1 MARSTQP
8 LWLHLHFPLLALE
21 ARFGEVAQSRPAL
34 LTASDG
40 RSVQQCNVLAQAEG
54 VLPGM
59 SLRTAY
65 CLVDQLVQASYSAEL
80 EAAQLRHLAVLCYQH
95 CADIRLCTPLGLSLE
110 IGSMLRWHGGL
121 EAILDILDRLLQS
134 SGHHYQLA
142 LGHTPLAARLLAEN
156 HRDWRRIDAAAEQ
169 QQLSTLTIDCLAL
182 PLDRRDIRAL
192 SAMGLKQLQ
201 QLRQVPRSELGYRF
215 GQALISHLQAL
226 EQPSELGER
235 FQLPPYYDER
245 LELWHEVASAE
256 ALIFPIKRLLHGLEV
271 YLSARQLNATELC
284 FRLEH
289 RDAPVTKLN
298 IQLNSAA
305 RGPQSWPVL
314 VALALERLTLA
325 EPVLV
330 IGLRVEAL
338 REQGD
343 NSADLLGDNQPQS
356 DAQHLLALLNSK
368 LGAQAIQQPSA
379 GADWRPNLAS
389 RPVAVRPSARTE
401 YPRAQPTL
409 LLAKPEPIDAA
420 AYQCIS
426 GPERIA
432 LPAWVQPDGFQ
443 RDYYRAWH
451 PASRSY
457 HWISRHRDGRWYR
470 EGVFA

>member
-8 LWLHLHFPLLALE
+8 LWLYLHFPLLALE
-21 ARFGEVAQSRPAL
+21 ARFGEVAHSRPVW

-40 RSVQQCNVLAQAEG
+40 RSVQQCNALARSEG
-54 VLPGM
+54 VQPGM

-65 CLVDQLVQASYSAEL
+65 CLVEQVAQASYSAEL
-80 EAAQLRHLAVLCYQH
+80 EATQLRQLAVLCYQH
-95 CADIRLCTPLGLSLE
+95 CADIRLCSPQGLSLE

-121 EAILDILDRLLQS
+121 DTFLGALENSLEH
-134 SGHHYQLA
+134 SGHDYQLA

-156 HRDWRRIDAAAEQ
+156 HQHWRVIDAQAEQ
-169 QQLSTLTIDCLAL
+169 QQLSQLTLDQLAL
-182 PLDRRDIRAL
+182 PLEGRDIRAL
-192 SAMGLKQLQ
+192 AAMGLKDLQ
-201 QLRQVPRSELGYRF
+201 QLRQAPRSELGYRF
-215 GQALISHLQAL
+215 GQPLIDHLAALQR
-226 EQPSELGER
+226 PRELGSR

-256 ALIFPIKRLLHGLEV
+256 ALIFPIKRLLDGLAA
-271 YLSARQLNATELC
+271 YLNARQLSTAELH

-289 RDAPVTKLN
+289 RDASATAVS
-298 IQLNSAA
+298 IQLNSAS
-305 RGPQSWPVL
+305 RGPESWPVL
-314 VALALERLTLA
+314 VALALERLTLPEA
-325 EPVLV
+325 VLV
-330 IGLRVEAL
+330 IGLRAEAL
-338 REQGD
+338 TERGD
-343 NSADLLGDNQPQS
+343 TAGDLLGDSRPQA
-356 DAQHLLALLNSK
+356 DAQHLLSLLQSK
-368 LGAQAIQQPSA
+368 LGATAVQQPSA

-389 RPVAVRPSARTE
+389 QPVSVGKPGGAL
-401 YPRAQPTL
+401 YPRAQATL
-409 LLAKPEPIDAA
+409 LLATPEPIEPAEYHA
-420 AYQCIS
+420 LS